1 MKTIKI
7 YCPKCK
13 KETTHIMWTEDS
25 YGATGFER
33 IFSTILSAGM
43 SNLACSTYCKCLS
56 CRKITQIR

>member
-1 MKTIKI
+1 
-7 YCPKCK
+7 
-13 KETTHIMWTEDS
+13 MWTEDG